1 MIRSLLQGICLVGMV
16 ATVDAF
22 HCNKLS
28 GCAAFA
34 APNTLFPGSIDA
46 VAGSSGVTLLRRH
59 VAARVE
65 EARAHKNLCWMTAS
79 HSRGTSRNEWDQD
92 WARFKKS
99 HPKPMEQAGKEKV
112 YRFNELR
119 ELCGPDGEDAKTGAD
134 SASNA
139 ISRLRRAVA
148 SDRTRDRQDDFRA
161 RWARQ
166 SPQRSLSAAQIE
178 GAYGASMAIK
188 QQQQQQQ
195 GLGVLSGAR
204 SLWRRMLTWSA
215 IAFGLLTTLSLTIT
229 LSLATFSPK
238 VAFASAPS
246 SGVGG
251 VETVVS
257 RTV

>member
-1 MIRSLLQGICLVGMV
+1 MSFGNSVVRTGKTRRPVNSLLRFPSRFGVCSLLPGIPRFVISTWTGARWQCLNCVR
-16 ATVDAF
+16 AILTDS
-22 HCNKLS
+22 LS
-28 GCAAFA
+28 
-34 APNTLFPGSIDA
+34 
-46 VAGSSGVTLLRRH
+46 
-59 VAARVE
+59 
-65 EARAHKNLCWMTAS
+65 
-79 HSRGTSRNEWDQD
+79 TS
-92 WARFKKS
+92 
-99 HPKPMEQAGKEKV
+99 
-112 YRFNELR
+112 
-119 ELCGPDGEDAKTGAD
+119 GAD